1 MNRRIWSL
9 CALAGSLAW
18 GQANPGTAPSPA
30 AAQDDDK
37 DLSPAA
43 AVAMDAPVLTIKGF
57 CPDRKTADRKS
68 TSAAVDS
75 SCQTVIT
82 RAQFEKMTAAI
93 RPNMTMSVKQQL
105 ANLYPR
111 LLVMSQ
117 RAEEMGL
124 DKQAPFDEMIAFSRM
139 QILTQGLTRKVQ
151 EESANVSDHDI
162 AEYYGKH
169 PEEFEQYTLQR
180 LLVPLRKQPAAAKAA
195 DNQAD
200 SKAAAGE
207 KSSEQ
212 ELTEL
217 AQSLRTRAA
226 AGQDFLKL
234 QREAFEAAGVKVES
248 ATTGLGKV
256 RRTALPASH
265 TAIFELKVGEV
276 SQVITDAGG
285 HYIYKLDA
293 KDRLSLD
300 EAKGEIRQTV
310 QSQHSKDALD
320 RIQAS
325 YTTETNEAY
334 FTLPASNRE
343 K

>member
-1 MNRRIWSL
+1 MTACRPAHTPSDSVMCYIFSERRSVEERMNRRIWWL

-18 GQANPGTAPSPA
+18 GQANPSTAPSPA
-30 AAQDDDK
+30 AAQDEDK

-43 AVAMDAPVLTIKGF
+43 TVAMDAPVLTIKGF
-57 CPDRKTADRKS
+57 CPERKTADRK
-68 TSAAVDS
+68 TSSAVVDS

-82 RAQFEKMTAAI
+82 RAQFEKMATAI
-93 RPNMTMSVKQQL
+93 RPKMTMSVKQQL

-162 AEYYGKH
+162 AEYYGQH

-200 SKAAAGE
+200 SK
-207 KSSEQ
+207 
-212 ELTEL
+212 T
-217 AQSLRTRAA
+217 
-226 AGQDFLKL
+226 
-234 QREAFEAAGVKVES
+234 
-248 ATTGLGKV
+248 
-256 RRTALPASH
+256 
-265 TAIFELKVGEV
+265 
-276 SQVITDAGG
+276 
-285 HYIYKLDA
+285 
-293 KDRLSLD
+293 
-300 EAKGEIRQTV
+300 
-310 QSQHSKDALD
+310 
-320 RIQAS
+320 
-325 YTTETNEAY
+325 
-334 FTLPASNRE
+334 
-343 K
+343 